1 MRNMDKLIK
10 RLPTELIDMIFSFY
24 TGWHPFYEHCLDQIK
39 NINNTLL
46 VYRNTSF
53 HAYVRRM
60 WRKTPFYKFIL
71 RKNNVKIYLN
81 GGKEPDEMG
90 NV

>member
-10 RLPTELIDMIFSFY
+10 RLPTELSDMIFSFY
-24 TGWHPFYEHCLDQIK
+24 TGWHPFYEHCIDQIK
-39 NINNTLL
+39 NINNTLH
-46 VYRNTSF
+46 VYRNSGK
-53 HAYVRRM
+53 ASERRL

-81 GGKEPDEMG
+81 TGKDPDEMG